1 MFFDQRTYVWCAFKP
16 SLGGATHTGG
26 FLYERPPKKSGLEKK
41 MLGMFVKLMSISRAR
56 EKKAW

>member
-1 MFFDQRTYVWCAFKP
+1 MHGVHLSTP
-16 SLGGATHTGG
+16 SLGGAAHTGG

-41 MLGMFVKLMSISRAR
+41 MPGMFVKLMSISRAR